1 MSHKRGA
8 KTITGEDE
16 FEVDIIDILGDNGLE
31 IKNYSGV
38 AGDVLQ
44 KSSVTNELE
53 WAVVPPPG
61 NNTITADMLQTNSV
75 TTDKIMNL
83 NVTTGKIGDLQ
94 VTDGKIANTTITG
107 GKLAT
112 DIAISTSGILTL
124 KNGAGD
130 VVLKMNAEQAGIS
143 SAGFGN
149 IIGGPLGQYGVLI
162 DENPLSGTYQK
173 AVIFGNTLEAIV
185 PANGGTGW
193 FPLQVKEYDGAAGN
207 LFKVDIDGNTTCAL
221 KLSCNN
227 LDVDSGAA
235 TISAAGAI
243 GCAGITS
250 TTINTQNNNIT
261 MGTGDLTC
269 DTIGCGAITSL
280 NINTQNNNIVMGTG
294 NITCDEIECGDITT
308 AEIDTQDN
316 DINAGTGNITCDTI
330 TCPNTSSATFKINT
344 NQGFITFQ
352 DKTDTALVGSSADK
366 TNVSEMKFNSSTNTF
381 QRIDKVKDINMETD
395 GSVTSITGTTYSNMR
410 TQITNCALLSETNW
424 IIPSNVYHISGFVYR
439 MPFHAGI
446 FHPND
451 DNSYYNYC
459 IEDDGAKT
467 RGRGHIRTSGLEV
480 SAVIFIPRGWR
491 AVADFVDIR
500 DSSGIVVSSS
510 PPTYHTYKI
519 QVWASS
525 GPYDAIADAIALSY
539 GNKNINTE
547 NTYYNDAQFE
557 GVADMAL
564 LIDINLTSVTQFV
577 GGGYIKLLPPEDGG
591 H

>member
-75 TTDKIMNL
+75 TTDKIMDL

-112 DIAISTSGILTL
+112 DIAISTSGNITGGDITGGNLETAGILTL
-124 KNGAGD
+124 KNGDGD

-162 DENPLSGTYQK
+162 DENPVSGTYQK

-227 LDVDSGAA
+227 LDVDGGAA

-261 MGTGDLTC
+261 MGTGNL
-269 DTIGCGAITSL
+269 
-280 NINTQNNNIVMGTG
+280 
-294 NITCDEIECGDITT
+294 TCDEIECGDITS

-316 DINAGTGNITCDTI
+316 DINAGSGDITSNNNLAT
-330 TCPNTSSATFKINT
+330 TFKINA
-344 NQGFITFQ
+344 NQGYISFQ

-366 TNVSEMKFNSSTNTF
+366 TNVSEMKFNSDTNTF

-395 GSVTSITGTTYSNMR
+395 GSVTSITGTSYHNMR
-410 TQITNCALLSETNW
+410 TQITKCALLGDTNW
-424 IIPSNVYHISGFVYR
+424 ITPSGVYHISGIVYR

-451 DNSYYNYC
+451 DSSYYNYC

-480 SAVIFIPRGWR
+480 SAVIYIPRGWK
-491 AVADFVDIR
+491 AVADFVDVR
-500 DSSGIVVSSS
+500 DSSGNVLTGYSA
-510 PPTYHTYKI
+510 PTYHSYKI
-519 QVWASS
+519 QVWKS
-525 GPYDAIADAIALSY
+525 GGTIADAVALHS
-539 GNKNINTE
+539 GSVDIDTE
-547 NTYYNDAQFE
+547 NTFYGGTEFE

-564 LIDINLTSVTQFV
+564 LIDINLTSVSQFV